1 MHADLHRA
9 NSSGTGTDCKDQY
22 DSVVMQC
29 LAKCPLLVL
38 PDIDGQAL
46 GSASSVSDTH
56 RARIAIAIY
65 LPERLNLHRTGKR
78 HEHRRRHVEL
88 LRHKTNR

>member
-1 MHADLHRA
+1 MHADLLGA
-9 NSSGTGTDCKDQY
+9 DSTGTGTNCKDQY

-46 GSASSVSDTH
+46 GSAS
-56 RARIAIAIY
+56 
-65 LPERLNLHRTGKR
+65 
-78 HEHRRRHVEL
+78 
-88 LRHKTNR
+88 